1 MILHGFAW
9 GISKNNTGK
18 LLKYTD
24 FKRKKIYGK
33 PKFLKERAV
42 GAFNIYGA
50 RQTAKTLNI
59 YGTPTLLIYTEVFLI
74 YGNAKPH
81 RPSSKVVKL
90 LLKQSRHSF

>member
-1 MILHGFAW
+1 MTLTRKTKRTPQENKRKTFIF
-9 GISKNNTGK
+9 TGK
-18 LLKYTD
+18 LLKHTG

-59 YGTPTLLIYTEVFLI
+59 YGTPTLLIYTEVF
-74 YGNAKPH
+74 
-81 RPSSKVVKL
+81 
-90 LLKQSRHSF
+90 

>member
-1 MILHGFAW
+1 M
-9 GISKNNTGK
+9 

-24 FKRKKIYGK
+24 FKRKKTYGK

-59 YGTPTLLIYTEVFLI
+59 YGTPTLLIYTEAF
-74 YGNAKPH
+74 
-81 RPSSKVVKL
+81 
-90 LLKQSRHSF
+90 